1 MKGQGETDRH
11 RSVSAIK
18 IFKTATMMLFVA
30 LVAASFIYVA
40 NSLFNVP
47 HINVAPVA
55 SRLSAVDNIRR
66 QGDLVTWDAVKNASY
81 YIVEANGEQF
91 FVEDCRWSCLDDP
104 GASIRIKAV
113 DSSGRRGDSAWSYF
127 NASSTN

>member
-1 MKGQGETDRH
+1 MKGQDKTDRH
-11 RSVSAIK
+11 RSVWAIK
-18 IFKTATMMLFVA
+18 IFKTATMILFVA

-40 NSLFNVP
+40 NSLFDVP

-55 SRLSAVDNIRR
+55 KRLGAVDNIRR
-66 QGDLVTWDAVKNASY
+66 QGDLVTWDAVRHASY
-81 YIVEANGEQF
+81 YIVEVNGRQF
-91 FVEDCRWSCLDDP
+91 VAEACRWSCPDDP
-104 GASIRIKAV
+104 NTIIRIKAV